1 MIDVGLTHIAL
12 TITDLDASIAF
23 YAKYAGMEVVHRRS
37 SVVWLSDRTRPFV
50 IVLAKQAVVDHPLL
64 PFSHLGVACATRE
77 EIDLLAEEAKN
88 EDCLIGGPM
97 DSGPPVGYWAFFRDP
112 DGNTLELSHGQHVS
126 SVVAG
131 EEEGE
136 GETASS

>member
-12 TITDLDASIAF
+12 TITDLEASIAF

-37 SVVWLSDRTRPFV
+37 DVVWLSDRTRPFV
-50 IVLAKQAVVDHPLL
+50 IVLAKQAVVEHPLL

-77 EIDLLAEEAKN
+77 EIDLLAEEAEN

-112 DGNTLELSHGQHVS
+112 DGNTLELSHGQHVNS
-126 SVVAG
+126 AVAG
-131 EEEGE
+131 KG
-136 GETASS
+136 GDETVGS